1 MRLSTAAVGLLVLVP
16 SPCYGWGSLGHV
28 AVGYLASN
36 FVQDNTASYF
46 KQLLKNDTEH
56 YIAGVATWAD
66 TIRYT
71 KWGRFSKDFHF
82 IDAKDEPPTYCG
94 VDFERDCKEAGCVV
108 NAIKNYTEQLLDDE
122 LVAYR
127 RAQAAKFVIHFVG
140 DIHQPL
146 HTENV
151 AQGGNGIQVKWDS
164 HDVNLHHVWDTSIA
178 EKMLGG
184 QRGPYPAAQHWAGN
198 LSVEIGT
205 GKYSSVRE
213 SWVHGLDLDSPIE
226 TAMIWATESNAHV
239 CTAVLPEGPEA
250 IVGRELAFGEYFER
264 AAPVIE
270 VQVARAGYRLA
281 KWLDLIVDN
290 IQHQALS
297 EL

>member
-127 RAQAAKFVIHFVG
+127 RAQAAK
-140 DIHQPL
+140 
-146 HTENV
+146 
-151 AQGGNGIQVKWDS
+151 
-164 HDVNLHHVWDTSIA
+164 WDTSIA

>member
-1 MRLSTAAVGLLVLVP
+1 MRLSTAAVGGLLALVP
-16 SPCYGWGSLGHV
+16 TPCYGWGSLGHV

-71 KWGRFSKDFHF
+71 KWGNFLTFYNRSQYAVLHARRFSKDFHF

-108 NAIKNYTEQLLDDE
+108 SAIKNYTEQLLDDE

-151 AQGGNGIQVKWDS
+151 AQ
-164 HDVNLHHVWDTSIA
+164 
-178 EKMLGG
+178 
-184 QRGPYPAAQHWAGN
+184 WAGN
-198 LSVEIGT
+198 LSVEIRT

-250 IVGRELAFGEYFER
+250 IVGQELAFGEYFER

-290 IQHQALS
+290 IQHQAWS